1 MHALVIGGGVAG
13 PATAVALRSIGAEV
27 TVCEARPREETH
39 LGLWVMVAPNGLAAL
54 DALGLGQVAV
64 RQSLAGTVGPSGFV
78 PMRRAGLYRLLREA
92 AVARG
97 ARMEYGRKLVD
108 ATTTADGVVAR
119 FADDASLV
127 GDLLIGCDGIHS
139 RTRSIIDPA
148 APVPRYIPLLNLGGF
163 ASGVDAPG
171 VPAQLRFVPSR
182 KGFFGYTVS
191 GRREVWWFANL
202 PWATEPGRGEL
213 AAMSRDSLT
222 ERLLDTFAE
231 APSFVADVMRA
242 THTDLYALP
251 THDLPTV
258 PTWSRDRLVILGDAA
273 HATTP
278 TSGQGSS
285 MALEDA
291 VVLAKCL
298 RDLPWPQARARYE
311 QLRRQRVEA
320 IVELGAGASAAKLKG
335 TSPSGSLDWVHDYRV
350 DWASAVLPHR
360 A

>member
-13 PATAVALRSIGAEV
+13 PACAVALRSIGVEV
-27 TVCEARPREETH
+27 TICEARPREDKD

-54 DALGLGQVAV
+54 NTLGLKQIAL
-64 RQSLAGTVGPSGFV
+64 RESLAGVAGPSGFV

-97 ARMEYGRKLVD
+97 ARIEHDRKLID
-108 ATTTADGVVAR
+108 ASTTADGVMAR
-119 FADDASLV
+119 FTDGSTLS

-148 APVPRYIPLLNLGGF
+148 APTARYVPLLNLGGF
-163 ASGVDAPG
+163 ASDVDAPG
-171 VPAQLRFVPSR
+171 EPAQLRFVRSR

-191 GRREVWWFANL
+191 GRRDVWWFANL
-202 PWATEPGRGEL
+202 LWGAEPSRAEL
-213 AAMSRDSLT
+213 AAMERDVLT

-231 APSFVADVMRA
+231 SPAFVADVIRA
-242 THTDLYALP
+242 TYTDLYALP

-258 PTWSRDRLVILGDAA
+258 PTWWQDRMVLLGDAA

-291 VVLAKCL
+291 VALAKCL
-298 RDLPWPQARARYE
+298 RDLSGRQALSRYE
-311 QLRRQRVEA
+311 QLRRRRVEA
-320 IVELGAGASAAKLKG
+320 VVALGARASAAKIEG
-335 TSPSGSLDWVHDYRV
+335 SSPSGSLDWVLDYRI
-350 DWASAVLPHR
+350 DWASPA
-360 A
+360 